1 MLLPAC
7 NAAAPLVA
15 ARATERGL
23 TVLASVVVFRHG
35 DRSPALNFFAAGGTD
50 SEDARAE
57 ELGSSGGGSGGG
69 GGTPGSAASAER
81 AEASLW
87 ALRVADAATLAKLQ
101 QRVPVVRVK
110 NGNGV
115 AHVAANVAAAT
126 AAAAAAGSLVHAP
139 ASSHG
144 VHDPDPAEQPFGRI
158 TRLGLEQCFERG
170 RALRERYAGVFSHSD
185 VLCFSTNFSRT
196 QASAQSLLHGL
207 LSAGGSGGP
216 KSLAA
221 ALYEEARNERA
232 AAAGDGGNIGV
243 LPPTGAA
250 GSSIRRQPPVPVL
263 VAPSSEDI
271 NNSWDAHE
279 SLRAAVQHA
288 QRHDPVY
295 EELERGHAAARQAMT
310 AHLPVYTAQP
320 SRFLWVYAC
329 DYFICRHAHELPL
342 APELK
347 KHQPAVLDHA
357 TTRFLRWY
365 HDPVV
370 LGLAAGD
377 MLRTVRELLRAAG
390 AEHHGASSSSAD
402 RSSSS
407 GGGGGGSSSRST
419 QPERESHDQ
428 RRGPAQLRKANGGKR
443 LFLYSGHD
451 ISVLPLLCALDA
463 FGLRCAPPR
472 APSPRWSHANVWPK
486 YSATLVFELLAP
498 RARDGP
504 KPDSLLVRVL
514 YEDAE
519 LVTPTPFAAFWR
531 DTVWLELDQARV

>member
-7 NAAAPLVA
+7 NAAAPLAA

-35 DRSPALNFFAAGGTD
+35 DRSPAFNFFAAGGTD

-57 ELGSSGGGSGGG
+57 ELGCSGGSGGAG
-69 GGTPGSAASAER
+69 RTPGSVASAER
-81 AEASLW
+81 AESSLW
-87 ALRVADAATLAKLQ
+87 ASRVADAATLAKLQ

-126 AAAAAAGSLVHAP
+126 AAATGSLAHAP
-139 ASSHG
+139 ASPHG
-144 VHDPDPAEQPFGRI
+144 VHEPDPADQPFGRI
-158 TRLGLEQCFERG
+158 TRLGLEQSFARG

-185 VLCFSTNFSRT
+185 VLCFSTDFSRT

-207 LSAGGSGGP
+207 LDADGSGGP

-221 ALYEEARNERA
+221 ALDEEARNERA
-232 AAAGDGGNIGV
+232 AAAGEGGNIGV
-243 LPPTGAA
+243 LLPAG
-250 GSSIRRQPPVPVL
+250 GSSRRHPPVPVL
-263 VAPSSEDI
+263 VAPSSQDI

-295 EELERGHAAARQAMT
+295 EELERGHAAAKQAMT
-310 AHLPVYTAQP
+310 AHLPVYAAQP

-342 APELK
+342 APELA
-347 KHQPAVLDHA
+347 KHQLAVLDHA

-365 HDPVV
+365 HDPAV

-377 MLRTVRELLRAAG
+377 MLRTVRELLRAAS
-390 AEHHGASSSSAD
+390 AEHHGTSSSSAD
-402 RSSSS
+402 RSRSGGGG
-407 GGGGGGSSSRST
+407 GGGGGGSSSSIST
-419 QPERESHDQ
+419 QPERGSHDR
-428 RRGPAQLRKANGGKR
+428 RRGPAQLRRANCGKR

-463 FGLRCAPPR
+463 FGLRSAPPR

-486 YSATLVFELLAP
+486 YSATLIFELLAP

-504 KPDSLLVRVL
+504 TPDSLLVRVL
-514 YEDAE
+514 YEDVE
-519 LVTPTPFAAFWR
+519 LVAPTPFAAFWR
-531 DTVWLELDQARV
+531 DTVWLDLDQARV